1 MTYVSDREAVEAAI
15 RADRTAP
22 TKARRNEALAE
33 LVPRADQE
41 FAGVAGYSDL
51 TDVRRQQLFKALLD
65 AKRHFDSRKNIKA
78 TPKDSASIALLAKV
92 EKSIKMVAEFGD
104 NALKTPDVLCGPS
117 RPATPQGH
125 KASRLLEEAGE
136 QWARQHREA
145 GGELPSGFPQ
155 SWEAAQGFTH
165 YGADDFIE
173 SFLRSARV
181 MQSIIEMA
189 QAPPARPGIEGRAAN
204 LQNSLTDWLV
214 GEKLPEIYSN
224 TFGISFTAT
233 PKSDYQANTSNG
245 IKFVRAA
252 CLAMGLPD
260 LAKMSD
266 NTIKVHYQNVRKGSS
281 LGAD

>member
-1 MTYVSDREAVEAAI
+1 MTYVSDRETVEAAI

-33 LVPRADQE
+33 LAARADQE
-41 FAGVAGYSDL
+41 FAGVARYSDL

-65 AKRHFDSRKNIKA
+65 AKRHFDSRENIKA

-92 EKSIKMVAEFGD
+92 EKSIKRVAEFGD
-104 NALKTPDVLCGPS
+104 NALKTPDVLCGPT

-125 KASRLLEEAGE
+125 KAFRLLEEAGE

-145 GGELPSGFPQ
+145 GG
-155 SWEAAQGFTH
+155 AAQGFTH
-165 YGADDFIE
+165 YGTDDFIE

-189 QAPPARPGIEGRAAN
+189 QAIEGRAAN
-204 LQNSLTDWLV
+204 LQNSPTDWLV

-252 CLAMGLPD
+252 CLALGLPD

-266 NTIKVHYQNVRKGSS
+266 HTIKVHYQNVRKGSS